1 MIRYLLLF
9 LSTLLFST
17 NITPMPL
24 SVEYDKNKASLGK
37 KLFFDTILSKD
48 DTISC
53 ASCHSLPG
61 NGANTT
67 QYSFGVNGAEGEVN
81 SPTVL
86 NSSFNFVQFWDGR
99 AKGLKEQ
106 ALGSIQNPVEMAEN
120 IPNVLKKLKNSSYK
134 QEFENIYKNGVTKDN
149 LAEVIAEFEKALFTP
164 NSRFDKYLR
173 GDTGAISEEEKR
185 GYQLFQDL
193 GCISCHNGMSVGGNS
208 YHKIGLFKPYKQNKL
223 FVGRYA
229 VTKRDRDKDMVK
241 VPSLRNVELT
251 APYFHDGGAKDLK
264 DAISAMLKLQIGI
277 NPQDKDINDIEVFLK
292 TLTGQKPEILKDIK

>member
-1 MIRYLLLF
+1 
-9 LSTLLFST
+9 
-17 NITPMPL
+17 MPL